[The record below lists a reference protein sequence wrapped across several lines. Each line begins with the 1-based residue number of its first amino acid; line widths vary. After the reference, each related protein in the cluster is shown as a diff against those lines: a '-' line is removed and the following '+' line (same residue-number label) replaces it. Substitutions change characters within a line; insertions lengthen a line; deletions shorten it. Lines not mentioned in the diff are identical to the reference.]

1 MESFYGGRTGAGMRI
16 TKIYDTFDD
25 LKNDFALIS
34 CTVRP
39 GEYALINP
47 KVKDKNGTIYPDI
60 LESDGV
66 KAHHNVGGLPEDIH
80 FEGLVEPVKFLYKD
94 EVRAVGKA
102 LGLPDSISLSEP
114 QGGLFIWATL
124 PDGADMN
131 AFCKAAV
138 QRKVAVV
145 PGIAFC
151 ADESAPSQSFRLNY
165 STPTDEQID
174 EGVKILCE
182 TTKDFLK

>member
-1 MESFYGGRTGAGMRI
+1 ML
-16 TKIYDTFDD
+16 TFRF
-25 LKNDFALIS
+25 LETVDFAEHLDRLRGIYRAK
-34 CTVRP
+34 CARMLN
-39 GEYALINP
+39 AL
-47 KVKDKNGTIYPDI
+47 
-60 LESDGV
+60 
-66 KAHHNVGGLPEDIH
+66 KA
-80 FEGLVEPVKFLYKD
+80 
-94 EVRAVGKA
+94 
-102 LGLPDSISLSEP
+102 GLPDSISLTEP

-145 PGIAFC
+145 PGVAFC

-165 STPTDEQID
+165 STPTDGQID

-182 TTKDFLK
+182 TAKDFLK